1 MKNNEAGLDLPIS
14 IVAVIIAA
22 AATSVPD
29 TILSVKDA
37 MKGNYNDAI
46 SNAIGS
52 NVFDIGFALG
62 FPILMFSVFYN
73 PIFLTQSIQN
83 FSLKIMFVLLALT
96 VLTFIILISNKKI
109 GLSRGILLL
118 ILYIFFIVYVL
129 LS

>member
-1 MKNNEAGLDLPIS
+1 
-14 IVAVIIAA
+14 
-22 AATSVPD
+22 
-29 TILSVKDA
+29 

-52 NVFDIGFALG
+52 NIFDIGFALG

>member
-1 MKNNEAGLDLPIS
+1 MPGLSYSLPAWACKTGAKLAKIPG
-14 IVAVIIAA
+14 
-22 AATSVPD
+22 TPCFGCY
-29 TILSVKDA
+29 A

-73 PIFLTQSIQN
+73 PIFLTQNIQN